1 MTLFVES
8 AIQIAT
14 LATVIWVVRS
24 QWPRARHEQDA
35 FVAICTVVTG
45 LLALLVFLFL
55 GIGMHSR

>member
-1 MTLFVES
+1 MTLFVEG

-14 LATVIWVVRS
+14 LATVIWVIRS
-24 QWPRARHEQDA
+24 QWPRARREQDL
-35 FVAICTVVTG
+35 FVAICTVITG